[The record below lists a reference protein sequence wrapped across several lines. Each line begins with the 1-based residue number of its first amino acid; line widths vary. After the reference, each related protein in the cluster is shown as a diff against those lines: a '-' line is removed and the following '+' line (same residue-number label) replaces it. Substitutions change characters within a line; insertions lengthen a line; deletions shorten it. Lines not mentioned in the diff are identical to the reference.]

1 MKKRITALLLSFVII
16 FSLLS
21 QIIVYADSNNYEY
34 RVVNVFQGCKNNK
47 YKYEKLLILK
57 DSSGNLYMS
66 SEDIARY
73 TIFYFDKT
81 TQTFYF
87 DNNTAKNP
95 GIKNITVDKENKSI
109 KTFSKKITLTDIIE
123 DKDDLYFPMAELLPY
138 LNADIC
144 VYDDAIGII
153 SDGISL
159 WQVLD
164 GFNAESQYFDVD
176 KELYNGFFTF
186 AFVSTNYVVDTFF
199 NPSKWRRAIPP
210 SIFSF
215 YYNET
220 KEYSTIMKEY
230 MVLKSNTIAQTSKKM
245 SSITDALITGQQSI
259 NTSELLNWIAIA
271 TNCLSEADKD
281 AYYMYFGGRMESIAE
296 SAKFINEKIGNN
308 EFLSDNELLKK
319 LGNTMMVLDKMV
331 QCYVTIQ

>member
-95 GIKNITVDKENKSI
+95 GIKKH
-109 KTFSKKITLTDIIE
+109 
-123 DKDDLYFPMAELLPY
+123 Y
-138 LNADIC
+138 C
-144 VYDDAIGII
+144 
-153 SDGISL
+153 
-159 WQVLD
+159 
-164 GFNAESQYFDVD
+164 
-176 KELYNGFFTF
+176 
-186 AFVSTNYVVDTFF
+186 
-199 NPSKWRRAIPP
+199 
-210 SIFSF
+210 
-215 YYNET
+215 
-220 KEYSTIMKEY
+220 
-230 MVLKSNTIAQTSKKM
+230 
-245 SSITDALITGQQSI
+245 
-259 NTSELLNWIAIA
+259 
-271 TNCLSEADKD
+271 
-281 AYYMYFGGRMESIAE
+281 
-296 SAKFINEKIGNN
+296 
-308 EFLSDNELLKK
+308 
-319 LGNTMMVLDKMV
+319 
-331 QCYVTIQ
+331 